1 MFDQEKIIQGRKRY
15 CSRIGINLGVL
26 IRLKKGCNIMFQE
39 SMIIPSLY
47 TRDDQE
53 IIERWIEHSTID
65 PERDSFIDANRVAE
79 IALSS
84 VQGRLPQ
91 GISIK
96 ADGSPVIGRKT
107 WNSQVPMRNN
117 LLFPTHLLDINWDDS
132 QPGFSWPESYYAT
145 FFPGYNLYAVTVSQG
160 SCDSNGY
167 YDLAIGSFQVEE
179 LAEIEAKASLVVQ
192 AWWQS
197 WHQGMK
203 KCGWKELL
211 KSGQINAGTALQ
223 LCDEVWNKVV
233 NP

>member
-1 MFDQEKIIQGRKRY
+1 M
-15 CSRIGINLGVL
+15 
-26 IRLKKGCNIMFQE
+26 MFQE

-47 TRDDQE
+47 TEDDQHV
-53 IIERWIEHSTID
+53 IERWIELSSID
-65 PERDSFIDANRVAE
+65 PERDDLNDANRVAE
-79 IALSS
+79 ISLSS

-91 GISIK
+91 GISISE
-96 ADGSPVIGRKT
+96 DGSPVVGRKT
-107 WNSQVPMRNN
+107 WHCQVPMRND

-160 SCDSNGY
+160 SGDSNGY

-179 LAEIEAKASLVVQ
+179 PAQIEAKASLVLQ

-197 WHQGMK
+197 QHKGVRK
-203 KCGWKELL
+203 SAWKELL
-211 KSGQINAGTALQ
+211 KSGKIDAETSLR
-223 LCDEVWNKVV
+223 LRDEVWNTVV